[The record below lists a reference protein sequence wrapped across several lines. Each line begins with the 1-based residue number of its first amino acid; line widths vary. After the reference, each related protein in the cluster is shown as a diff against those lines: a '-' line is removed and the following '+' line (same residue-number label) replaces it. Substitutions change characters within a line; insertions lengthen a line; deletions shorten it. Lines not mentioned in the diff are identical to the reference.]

1 MAAITP
7 SYTIVN
13 PSYIAP
19 EMIIGFRPCR
29 VSQPAISIQP
39 GLKKQCSKAL
49 LITLTELQRV
59 NQ

>member
-19 EMIIGFRPCR
+19 ELIIGYPYRC
-29 VSQPAISIQP
+29 
-39 GLKKQCSKAL
+39 
-49 LITLTELQRV
+49 V
-59 NQ
+59 ND

>member
-19 EMIIGFRPCR
+19 ETINGMDAGY
-29 VSQPAISIQP
+29 VVTIS
-39 GLKKQCSKAL
+39 GY
-49 LITLTELQRV
+49 LIT
-59 NQ
+59 NDKMWG